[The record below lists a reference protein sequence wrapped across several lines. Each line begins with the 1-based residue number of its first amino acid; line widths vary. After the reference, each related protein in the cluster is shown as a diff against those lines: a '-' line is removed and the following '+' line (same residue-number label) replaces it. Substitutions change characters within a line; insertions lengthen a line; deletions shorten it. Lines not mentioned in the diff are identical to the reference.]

1 MEPEEMYEAVLAA
14 LTDHAAKLAED
25 APRIGTMMAMAPFD
39 AETDDNERVR
49 VVGLVTNPGA
59 DMIDFVCLKTLEG
72 GETIAVT
79 EGSVWPVKKE
89 EKA

>member
-1 MEPEEMYEAVLAA
+1 MDPEDMYNALLGA
-14 LTDHAAKLAED
+14 LTDHQKKMEED

-59 DMIDFVCLKTLEG
+59 DMIDFVVLKTLEG
-72 GETIAVT
+72 GEMIAVT
-79 EGSVWPVKKE
+79 EGSVWPVK
-89 EKA
+89 EKAA